1 MKPVLV
7 ALFALLL
14 FSCNSKK
21 AAFNFS
27 EEIVAKEKSL
37 TADIAMTEDKVKQ
50 FFGEDKMDSMAA
62 VADRMVNKVQDKI
75 TEIQEMK
82 TPDAKGAAGFK
93 EAALSYFKFIR
104 SVYVSYKDVALAKT
118 DEARN
123 QLVEAMQE
131 NLKKKDAVIE
141 SMQKEQRSFAKEN
154 GFKVQ

>member
-1 MKPVLV
+1 MKPILVVLL
-7 ALFALLL
+7 ALVL

-27 EEIVAKEKSL
+27 EAIVAKEKSL
-37 TADIAMTEDKVKQ
+37 TADITMTEEKVKQ

-62 VADRMVNKVQDKI
+62 VSERMVNKVQSKI
-75 TEIQEMK
+75 DEIQEMK

-93 EAALSYFKFIR
+93 EAALKYFKFIR
-104 SVYVSYKDVALAKT
+104 SVYVSYKDVAQAKT
-118 DEARN
+118 DEARQ

-131 NLKKKDAVIE
+131 NLKRKDAVIE
-141 SMQKEQRSFAKEN
+141 EMQKEQRGFAKDN